1 MAGTADNRGKQ
12 VRRGFKGWLVLLLC
26 TLVLSGC
33 AVRFFYNQLDW
44 LIPWYLDDYIEL
56 QGPQKDL
63 FKSRLD
69 DYLTW
74 HRQSQLPKYA
84 DFLESLAVHAEK
96 GLTRTDIA
104 DVQTRTQTL
113 AQALVDRLKPDM
125 IELFAMASD
134 EQVKDLFSKF
144 AEDDARY
151 RKEYLEQS
159 LDEQRRQRAKEVRH
173 YVERW
178 TGTLDDKQ
186 WKLIKRWSESFDP
199 MGDEIFAVRQV
210 WQAEFHR
217 ILQMRHDRP
226 AYDQAFATLLDTPTY
241 GRTAALQQKMDSN
254 EQALIELYLALDASL
269 SSDQRAHMVKKLRSY
284 AADFRSLATQ
294 AN

>member
-1 MAGTADNRGKQ
+1 MAGTADNRGTQ
-12 VRRGFKGWLVLLLC
+12 VRTGFKGWVVLLLC

-56 QGPQKDL
+56 EGPQKDL

-69 DYLTW
+69 DYLKW

-104 DVQTRTQTL
+104 DVQTRTQVL

-134 EQVKDLFSKF
+134 AQVDDLFEKF
-144 AEDDARY
+144 AEDDARF
-151 RKEYLEQS
+151 RKEYLQKS
-159 LDEQRRQRAKEVRH
+159 LAEQRRQRAKEVRH

-178 TGTLDDKQ
+178 TGSLDDKQ

-199 MGDEIFAVRQV
+199 MGDDIFEVRLV
-210 WQAEFHR
+210 WQQEFRR
-217 ILQMRHDRP
+217 ILQMRNDRP
-226 AYDQAFATLLDTPTY
+226 AYDHAFAALLDTPTY
-241 GRTAALQQKMDSN
+241 GRTEALQQKMDRN
-254 EQALIELYLALDASL
+254 EQALIDLYLALDASL
-269 SSDQRAHMVKKLRSY
+269 SADQRQHMVKKLRSY
-284 AADFRSLATQ
+284 AADFRVLAAQ
-294 AN
+294 PG